1 MSQQLGRALNALEV
15 LADKGPLTIEAASEL
30 TRIPRS
36 TLFKLFKDLE
46 SIGYVS
52 REKRDGQT
60 DHWFVTLRLVRVSSM
75 ILARL
80 DLREQ
85 SRAALI
91 GLSRETNEIA
101 QLGVLHGDRVLY
113 VDVVRQPQSLIAYA
127 RVGTELDIN
136 LSAAGKILVANL
148 AEPEIDA
155 LLARATFHANTER
168 SITDPQAL
176 KAELK
181 KIRQD
186 GYAFDDQAYAIGVR
200 CVAAPVFDYSGQV
213 VGAINV
219 TGHISTM
226 GDDRIRYLADR
237 VMGAAREASRR
248 MGGEAAVTIAPT
260 IAPTIDGV
268 GAESSRTAVPS
279 TGPERR

>member
-60 DHWFVTLRLVRVSSM
+60 DHWFVTLRMVRVSSM

-85 SRAALI
+85 ARAALV

-176 KAELK
+176 KAELR

-200 CVAAPVFDYSGQV
+200 CVAAPVFDYSGEV

-248 MGGEAAVTIAPT
+248 MGGEAAPT
-260 IAPTIDGV
+260 IAPGIDGV
-268 GAESSRTAVPS
+268 GAGSARTAMPS